1 MGRIE
6 DALEKA
12 AKRIHQPAQA
22 VTSPPIDGTC
32 PPRVQDMDPDRI
44 TDNKLVAIKD
54 PASPEAEEF
63 RKLKKVLM
71 KEALGPDGFGNVIMV
86 TSATPREGKSLVTLN
101 LAASLAQEYDHTVLA
116 VDADLRKPTCH
127 LPFGIVQSPGLSD
140 YILDGM
146 ALEKVLVRTGIGKL
160 VLLPAGRP
168 ADNLCEMYSSNTM
181 RRLIQEMKHRYP
193 DRIILIDTP
202 PILTFAET
210 RILADQ
216 ADTVILVVRD
226 RQCSMNELQE
236 CIKLIN
242 NKLLG
247 VVYNGVETFDQNNYY
262 YYYYYLGE
270 DKK

>member
-12 AKRIHQPAQA
+12 DKRVHRPPLA
-22 VTSPPIDGTC
+22 VKTPPIGGAGI
-32 PPRVQDMDPDRI
+32 PRKLNMDPDRI
-44 TDNKLVAIKD
+44 SNNKLVAIKD

-63 RKLKKVLM
+63 RKLKKALM
-71 KEALGPDGFGNVIMV
+71 RESLGPDGCGNVILV

-101 LAASLAQEYDHTVLA
+101 LAASLAQEYDHTVLV

-127 LPFGIVQSPGLSD
+127 LPFNIVQSPGLSD

-146 ALEKVLVRTGIGKL
+146 ALEQVLVRTGIGKL
-160 VLLPAGRP
+160 VLLPSGRP

-181 RRLIQEMKHRYP
+181 RSLIQEMKHRYP

-216 ADTVILVVRD
+216 ADAVILVVRE
-226 RQCSMNELQE
+226 RQCSLKALQE
-236 CIKLIN
+236 CIKYIDK
-242 NKLLG
+242 KLLG
-247 VVYNGVETFDQNNYY
+247 VVYNGIEAVDQNNYY
-262 YYYYYLGE
+262 YYYYFDE
-270 DKK
+270 E

>member
-12 AKRIHQPAQA
+12 DKRIRNP
-22 VTSPPIDGTC
+22 SPDVVA
-32 PPRVQDMDPDRI
+32 PPVGGVNSARMLDLDPDRI
-44 TDNKLVAIKD
+44 SNDKLVAIKN

-63 RKLKKVLM
+63 RKLKKALM
-71 KEALGPDGFGNVIMV
+71 KEALGPDGFGNVIMI

-101 LAASLAQEYDHTVLA
+101 LAASLAQEYDHTVLV

-127 LPFGIVQSPGLSD
+127 IPFGIVQSPGLSD

-146 ALEKVLVRTGIGKL
+146 SLDKVLVRTGIGKL

-168 ADNLCEMYSSNTM
+168 ATNLCEMYSSNTM
-181 RRLIQEMKHRYP
+181 RGIIQEMKHRYP

-216 ADTVILVVRD
+216 ADAVILVVRE
-226 RQCSMNELQE
+226 RQCSKNSIQE
-236 CIKLIN
+236 CMNLIN

-247 VVYNGVETFDQNNYY
+247 IVYNGAETKDSSDF
-262 YYYYYLGE
+262 YYYYYLDE
-270 DKK
+270 KQ